1 MDRNIKA
8 VVRDMIC
15 LIFIIMVLCISIWL
29 IGDVVNRIITD
40 SALACTITILPI
52 LILELPILLRFYLKI
67 INNNGEN
74 NK

>member
-29 IGDVVNRIITD
+29 IGGVVNRIITD
-40 SALACTITILPI
+40 SVLACTITILPI